1 MELLQKIE
9 ELKEKYQ
16 DPIEAQQINAW
27 EEEAKRLLIVEHVAG
42 SEAVKYLV
50 KQLESE
56 IEKMNELLLTMP
68 SFSLSDAS
76 RDRLLD
82 KKALYKQVIAYFDVA
97 GAKKALEAQIDAN

>member
-16 DPIEAQQINAW
+16 DPIDAPRINAW
-27 EEEAKRLLIVEHVAG
+27 EEEAKRILIVEHVAG

-50 KQLESE
+50 AQLEKE
-56 IEKMNELLLTMP
+56 IKHMDYMLLNSP
-68 SFSLSDAS
+68 SHLLGEYQ
-76 RDRLLD
+76 RDLMLD
-82 KKALYKQVIAYFDVA
+82 KKALYKKVIAYFDVA